1 MPKKLDIPQENEL
14 TPEEITPPQETLTKP
29 KSKRQISDAQREH
42 LNNIRIKA
50 MQKKAE
56 MKEETLK
63 AKLAKTIE
71 KKELVKKYDEHTH
84 SRAQASE
91 HTQEKEEVK
100 KDVVKPKKEKKIVYK
115 LAESSSSSSS
125 DDEDEKVVYVKKIKD
140 KSKKQIHHKQ
150 ENNDI
155 LALEGSPARRENTR
169 VWEREY
175 RQNESLDSTL
185 YKSSQEI
192 LHKRAIEERVRAN
205 LIRWNNA
212 MMPQEY

>member
-1 MPKKLDIPQENEL
+1 MPKKNSIDIPQDKILIAEEEL
-14 TPEEITPPQETLTKP
+14 TPEETPPQVVVTKP
-29 KSKRQISDAQREH
+29 KRQISDAQREH
-42 LNNIRIKA
+42 LNNIRVKA

-71 KKELVKKYDEHTH
+71 KKELVKKYD
-84 SRAQASE
+84 E

-150 ENNDI
+150 ENND
-155 LALEGSPARRENTR
+155 
-169 VWEREY
+169 REY

>member
-14 TPEEITPPQETLTKP
+14 TPEEIPPPQAILTKP
-29 KSKRQISDAQREH
+29 KRQISDAQREH
-42 LNNIRIKA
+42 LNNKRIKA

-84 SRAQASE
+84 SRAQESE

-150 ENNDI
+150 DTND
-155 LALEGSPARRENTR
+155 
-169 VWEREY
+169 REY
-175 RQNESLDSTL
+175 RQNDSLDSTL

>member
-1 MPKKLDIPQENEL
+1 MPKKNSIINN
-14 TPEEITPPQETLTKP
+14 TPPQEKILIEDEETQPQQPELTKP
-29 KSKRQISDAQREH
+29 KRQISDAQREH

-71 KKELVKKYDEHTH
+71 KKELVKKYDEY
-84 SRAQASE
+84 A
-91 HTQEKEEVK
+91 EKEKEIPTP
-100 KDVVKPKKEKKIVYK
+100 KPPEKIETPKSKKEKKIVYK

-140 KSKKQIHHKQ
+140 KNKKQIYHKQ
-150 ENNDI
+150 ENND
-155 LALEGSPARRENTR
+155 
-169 VWEREY
+169 
-175 RQNESLDSTL
+175 RQNDSLDSTL
-185 YKSSQEI
+185 YKSSQEM

>member
-14 TPEEITPPQETLTKP
+14 TPEETTPPQAILTKP
-29 KSKRQISDAQREH
+29 AGKRQISDAQREH
-42 LNNIRIKA
+42 LNNIRVKA

-71 KKELVKKYDEHTH
+71 KKELVKKYDEH
-84 SRAQASE
+84 SRAQESE

-150 ENNDI
+150 DTND
-155 LALEGSPARRENTR
+155 
-169 VWEREY
+169 REY